1 MMNPDLEVVM
11 LNGRQLHGVIDI
23 HALGPLGQ
31 QHLRRGIGGTAIL
44 IGSLRGQ
51 RVRLEVSPDSDAEH
65 WLYSLYRQPKQSLD
79 LEWTSIG
86 SMQNRI
92 GKRGHILEHN
102 NGLWTFEFPDWETGQ

>member
-11 LNGRQLHGVIDI
+11 LNGRQLHEIIDI
-23 HALGPLGQ
+23 HALGPLGPQ
-31 QHLRRGIGGTAIL
+31 YLRRAIGGGANL
-44 IGSLRGQ
+44 LGSLRGQ
-51 RVRLEVSPDSDAEH
+51 RVHLEVSPDSDAEN

-92 GKRGHILEHN
+92 GKHGHVSEYN
-102 NGLWTFEFPDWETGQ
+102 NGIWTFEFPDWETGQ

>member
-11 LNGRQLHGVIDI
+11 LNGRQLHEIIDI

-31 QHLRRGIGGTAIL
+31 QKLRRGIGGTAIL
-44 IGSLRGQ
+44 IGSIRGQ
-51 RVRLEVSPDSDAEH
+51 QIRLEVSPDSDAEH
-65 WLYSLYRQPKQSLD
+65 WLFSLCQQRKQSLD

-102 NGLWTFEFPDWETGQ
+102 NGVWTFEFPDWETGQ

>member
-11 LNGRQLHGVIDI
+11 LNGRQLHEIIDI
-23 HALGPLGQ
+23 HALGPLGPQ
-31 QHLRRGIGGTAIL
+31 YLRRAIGGGANL
-44 IGSLRGQ
+44 LGSLRGQ
-51 RVRLEVSPDSDAEH
+51 RVHLEVSPDSDAEN

>member
-11 LNGRQLHGVIDI
+11 LNGRQLHEIIDI
-23 HALGPLGQ
+23 HALGPLGPQ
-31 QHLRRGIGGTAIL
+31 YLRRAIGGGANL
-44 IGSLRGQ
+44 LGSLRGQ
-51 RVRLEVSPDSDAEH
+51 RVHLEVSPDSDAEN

-92 GKRGHILEHN
+92 GKRGHVSEYN
-102 NGLWTFEFPDWETGQ
+102 NGIWTFEFPDWETGQ